1 MPGKPRSP
9 WATRCRCSPRSRS
22 RTGRQCGHFASV
34 HHGGGGGRPG
44 GSSCA
49 TPGCG
54 CRKFVEANEA
64 RAPLGTGNL
73 TAVEV
78 AHLTGLSVHKLNYWR
93 QSGQG
98 PKPIKAGSRTLYRRQ
113 DVEQWLADVDGRA
126 EPSPA
131 GAADWFK
138 KAVETADR
146 IEAAGL
152 NDDDQGHMLG
162 GRKPIVRFVAGAAG
176 RRGFTSA
183 NNSADTADDS

>member
-1 MPGKPRSP
+1 MAGANK
-9 WATRCRCSPRSRS
+9 ATACC
-22 RTGRQCGHFASV
+22 GDCGHFANV

-98 PKPIKAGSRTLYRRQ
+98 PKTIKAGSRTLYRRQ

-138 KAVETADR
+138 KAVE
-146 IEAAGL
+146 AAEGL
-152 NDDDQGHMLG
+152 
-162 GRKPIVRFVAGAAG
+162 RRPIPHPGNWPAPTLCSPSPKRY
-176 RRGFTSA
+176 
-183 NNSADTADDS
+183 